1 MGPEEESFFSSIA
14 LSSFTLISA
23 SDDAQFT
30 ADFVKVFVKV
40 MNLDRFELKT

>member
-1 MGPEEESFFSSIA
+1 MKWTGTAAVLVYGPNSELRAFAEVY
-14 LSSFTLISA
+14 A

-40 MNLDRFELKT
+40 SFELKT